1 MFLLGNW
8 KNYDQLEE
16 ELSIDE
22 LIATLDAYRKQKR
35 EERKFFAAL
44 QGVDIEAE
52 PADITHLSGY
62 EASQQGFGIGL
73 GLGHSVQEV
82 ALVE

>member
-22 LIATLDAYRKQKR
+22 LLATLDAYRKEKR
-35 EERKFFAAL
+35 DERKFLAAL
-44 QGVDIEAE
+44 QGIDIDAE
-52 PADITHLSGY
+52 PADITELSGY
-62 EASQQGFGIGL
+62 DAAQQGFGIGM
-73 GLGHSVQEV
+73 GLGHAVQEV
-82 ALVE
+82 VSS